1 MRTLIRDA
9 EVAGRRVD
17 VLLDGERIATLG
29 EPSTIRPAARDEVID
44 GAGGVL
50 MPGLHDHH
58 LHVLAIAARS
68 RSVDLGGDKGLAA
81 LRDADGTGWIRGTG
95 YDEDALGSL
104 DRYVLDAWVP
114 DRPVRVQH
122 RSGALWVLNSAALRI
137 VGLDGTGGESGDVE
151 RVGGEPTGRLW
162 RYDARLRQ
170 ALPDDNR
177 VTPEEIAAVG
187 RRLASYGITGV
198 TDATPELDAA
208 AAALIDRLPQRVTL
222 MGRTPGAP
230 VKLHLR
236 DHDLPS
242 LDDLKQLISAAR
254 ERDRPV
260 AVHCVT
266 AESLLLTLNALQE
279 VGARPGD
286 RIEHASVV
294 PPGVGEWMARLGVRV
309 ITQPDFL
316 RTRGDGYLRNVD
328 PVDRGHLYPYAGLQA
343 AGVPVCASSDAPYGE
358 LDPWRVIKSAST
370 RETIEGDVVT
380 AAERVTVGRALDG
393 YLSPVDRPGGAAR
406 TVRGGAPADLVLL
419 HVPLAEVLVDPRCDL
434 VRATWI
440 EGRLVGGMA
449 GRS

>member
-1 MRTLIRDA
+1 MRTLIRNV

-17 VLLDGERIATLG
+17 ALIDGERIATLT
-29 EPSTIRPAARDEVID
+29 EPSTITSAVPDDVID
-44 GAGGVL
+44 GAGGAL
-50 MPGLHDHH
+50 LPGLHDHH

-68 RSVDLGGDKGLAA
+68 RSVDCGGDGALAA

-95 YDEDALGSL
+95 YHEGTLGHL

-114 DRPVRVQH
+114 NRPVRVQH

-137 VGLDGTGGESGDVE
+137 VSLDESDDVE
-151 RVGGEPTGRLW
+151 RVDGEPTGRLW
-162 RYDARLRQ
+162 RYDGRLRQ
-170 ALPDDNR
+170 ALPDDTR

-187 RRLASYGITGV
+187 VRLASYGITGV
-198 TDATPELDAA
+198 TDATPDLDEE
-208 AAALIDRLPQRVTL
+208 AAALIGRLPQRVTL
-222 MGRTPGAP
+222 MGRSPGAP

-242 LDDLKQLISAAR
+242 FDDVRKRISAAR
-254 ERDRPV
+254 ESNRPV

-294 PPGVGEWMARLGVRV
+294 PPGVEGWMARLGVRV
-309 ITQPDFL
+309 VTQPDFL
-316 RTRGDGYLRNVD
+316 RSRGADYLRSVD
-328 PVDRGHLYPYAGLQA
+328 PGDLEYLYPYAGLEA

-358 LDPWRVIKSAST
+358 LDPWKVIKSAAT
-370 RETIEGDVVT
+370 RETTEGDVIT
-380 AAERVTVGRALDG
+380 AAECVTVSRALDG
-393 YLSPVDRPGGAAR
+393 YLSPADRPGGVAR
-406 TVRGGAPADLVLL
+406 TVQVGATADLILL
-419 HVPLAEVLVDPRCDL
+419 HAPLAELLADPRCDL

-440 EGRLVGGMA
+440 A
-449 GRS
+449 GRRADRP